1 MSSEELTH
9 EDELAGWKDLLAS
22 RGWALLMAYAKQQ
35 HGPEGYGRAM
45 QAKLA
50 SIPQGPDRAHLLAH
64 AAEMVDATAS
74 AVNGLMAWPASRV
87 QLLGAKAASTRP
99 FDYLRRA

>member
-1 MSSEELTH
+1 MSSDQTT
-9 EDELAGWKDLLAS
+9 EDDTLVALKDLVAS
-22 RGWALLMAYAKQQ
+22 RGWELLMAHAKRE